1 MCCFDNFDF
10 NNFWD
15 DSEYARDEYISEYP
29 TDEMISKLENELGYK
44 LPESYIWLM
53 KKHNGGIPI
62 NDCFPTDIPTN
73 WAEDHV
79 AITGIYGIGY
89 KKSSSLGGEFGS
101 EFWIE
106 EWGYPEIGVA
116 ICDCPSAG
124 HDMIFLDYRECGPK
138 GEPCVV
144 HIDQEYDYK
153 ITWLAK
159 DFESFIRGLV
169 NGEVYDDSEQ
179 IKEEYLE
186 MAKNAKFS
194 PNLLEISAD
203 IDEIPELE
211 RKIRTLSTEIIEEKG
226 HFSLHADEKSML
238 LYDLQFWLYSR
249 QFKRVSKEKYFED
262 YSQIMACA
270 GKRGEYIFSCG
281 GYAPAFIEDWLEQR
295 IQEKVIVNKNGEI
308 CFTSEAA
315 RSVIKKMNTI

>member
-1 MCCFDNFDF
+1 MEVCCFDNFDF

-106 EWGYPEIGVA
+106 EWGYPEI
-116 ICDCPSAG
+116 
-124 HDMIFLDYRECGPK
+124 E
-138 GEPCVV
+138 
-144 HIDQEYDYK
+144 
-153 ITWLAK
+153 
-159 DFESFIRGLV
+159 LV
-169 NGEVYDDSEQ
+169 
-179 IKEEYLE
+179 
-186 MAKNAKFS
+186 
-194 PNLLEISAD
+194 
-203 IDEIPELE
+203 
-211 RKIRTLSTEIIEEKG
+211 
-226 HFSLHADEKSML
+226 
-238 LYDLQFWLYSR
+238 
-249 QFKRVSKEKYFED
+249 
-262 YSQIMACA
+262 C
-270 GKRGEYIFSCG
+270 
-281 GYAPAFIEDWLEQR
+281 
-295 IQEKVIVNKNGEI
+295 
-308 CFTSEAA
+308 
-315 RSVIKKMNTI
+315 